1 MGKFSYKKK
10 KGTKKQSFKNRK
22 KIGKVGGGD
31 DGDGES
37 KTENANVTTNT
48 TEPTTEPSTKPSTEP
63 STENAT
69 ENATTDADAVTT
81 NTPDNDS
88 GYKEFLESLKTDPNL
103 ITKTVYLWTSLEK
116 MFIWNDETKKW
127 EDKRNE
133 LIEEGT
139 GEDKVEENE
148 KKVEENRE

>member
-37 KTENANVTTNT
+37 KTENANVTTNST
-48 TEPTTEPSTKPSTEP
+48 EPSTEPTNEPSTEPTTEPSTEP
-63 STENAT
+63 STANAT
-69 ENATTDADAVTT
+69 IDAVTT
-81 NTPDNDS
+81 NTPDSDS

-103 ITKTVYLWTSLEK
+103 LRKTVYLWTSLEK

-133 LIEEGT
+133 LIEEET
-139 GEDKVEENE
+139 GEEKVEENKE
-148 KKVEENRE
+148 